1 MRLRPSTRRTGAR
14 RDARHERDPSG
25 FVRRGFTLLE
35 VIVAIAVGSL
45 VVLGA
50 RAMLGIVADGGAA
63 TREAAVAADRVAN
76 AEAELRRLL
85 RDLEVGTEQAMRF
98 SGAPDEA
105 RFSTWCLVAGGWVER
120 CRVVLTIEAGAS
132 GAAVVA
138 TLSSGDGSTGD
149 RLELRSG
156 FDRGELLYLSDA
168 SLGGRWFRI
177 WGEGITAPLAIG
189 LAVDS
194 AGRADTTILRIGERG

>member
-1 MRLRPSTRRTGAR
+1 MRAEPATVRRVRAR
-14 RDARHERDPSG
+14 RA
-25 FVRRGFTLLE
+25 FTLLE
-35 VIVAIAVGSL
+35 VIVTIAVGSL

-50 RAMLGIVADGGAA
+50 RAMLGMVADGGVA
-63 TREAAVAADRVAN
+63 TRKAAVAADRAAN

-85 RDLEVGTEQAMRF
+85 RDLEVGTGQAMRF
-98 SGAPDEA
+98 SGAPDKA
-105 RFSTWCLVAGGWVER
+105 RFSSWCPVAGGWVER
-120 CRVVLTIEAGAS
+120 CRVVLAIEAGAS
-132 GAAVVA
+132 RAAVVA
-138 TLSSGDGSTGD
+138 TLSSGDGPTD

-194 AGRADTTILRIGERG
+194 AGRADTTILRIGEGG

>member
-1 MRLRPSTRRTGAR
+1 MRAEPANVRLRRAK
-14 RDARHERDPSG
+14 
-25 FVRRGFTLLE
+25 RGFTLLE

-50 RAMLGIVADGGAA
+50 RVMLGMVAYGGTA
-63 TREAAVAADRVAN
+63 TREAAVAADRAAN
-76 AEAELRRLL
+76 ADAELRRLL
-85 RDLEVGTEQAMRF
+85 RDLDVGTEQAMRF

-105 RFSTWCLVAGGWVER
+105 RFSTWCPVAGGWVER
-120 CRVVLTIEAGAS
+120 CSVVLRIEAGAP
-132 GAAVVA
+132 GAVLVA
-138 TLSSGDGSTGD
+138 TLASGDGSRGD
-149 RLELRSG
+149 RVELRSG
-156 FDRGELLYLSDA
+156 FDRAELLYLSDA

-189 LAVDS
+189 LVVDS

>member
-1 MRLRPSTRRTGAR
+1 MCADPRTAR
-14 RDARHERDPSG
+14 RGRD
-25 FVRRGFTLLE
+25 RRGFTLLE